1 MYCYI
6 HCPQPC
12 SRPPPTHVSDGDSWT
27 LPGKSGLVSCGI
39 TDPFSWVL
47 VHTGSVWVLQESIS
61 QCCVSSGCSM
71 WGKWGPPPRG
81 IMPYPS
87 LLHPSL
93 HPSLPYP
100 SLLHPSL
107 RQSTADPFGDSQT
120 QFSLSLCGVSGSW
133 YAQGVW
139 ALWMSLVGME
149 FVSKHEFAL
158 PTFFLGLLLCP
169 WMWGISSRL
178 LQHCTAPAPDLSSCW
193 GFSDLGCGVSPH
205 GCCSTMQLELIELN
219 IKKPNNPIKK

>member
-93 HPSLPYP
+93 
-100 SLLHPSL
+100 
-107 RQSTADPFGDSQT
+107 RQSTADPYLHRRLSNTVQSQ
-120 QFSLSLCGVSGSW
+120 SLWGLWVLVRTRCLSPLNVSG
-133 YAQGVW
+133 GN
-139 ALWMSLVGME
+139 
-149 FVSKHEFAL
+149 
-158 PTFFLGLLLCP
+158 
-169 WMWGISSRL
+169 GI
-178 LQHCTAPAPDLSSCW
+178 C
-193 GFSDLGCGVSPH
+193 F
-205 GCCSTMQLELIELN
+205 
-219 IKKPNNPIKK
+219 